1 MVNVRKMEFRDI
13 KKVVEL
19 EEKYLLESLGEKL
32 LASELSEKNNGVSFY
47 VIENDDVVIGYIG
60 RYYFFQEA
68 EVLNFV
74 VDESYQRQGYGQ
86 KLFDKMVKDMKD
98 VKKYSFFNI
107 LLSKAIMPFYVV
119 CIITLE
125 VRASNIKGI
134 NFYTKNGF
142 KQVGVRKKYYKN
154 GEDALLLLKEF
165 IWKF

>member
-86 KLFDKMVKDMKD
+86 KLFDKMVEDMKD
-98 VKKYSFFNI
+98 VKK
-107 LLSKAIMPFYVV
+107 
-119 CIITLE
+119 ITLE

-142 KQVGVRKKYYKN
+142 KQVGARKKNYKN

>member
-19 EEKYLLESLGEKL
+19 EEKNLLESLGEKL

-86 KLFDKMVKDMKD
+86 KLFDKMVEDMKD
-98 VKKYSFFNI
+98 VKK
-107 LLSKAIMPFYVV
+107 
-119 CIITLE
+119 ITLE

-165 IWKF
+165 I

>member
-1 MVNVRKMEFRDI
+1 MVNVRKMEIRDI

-86 KLFDKMVKDMKD
+86 KLFDKMVEDMKD
-98 VKKYSFFNI
+98 VKK
-107 LLSKAIMPFYVV
+107 
-119 CIITLE
+119 ITLE

-165 IWKF
+165 I

>member
-47 VIENDDVVIGYIG
+47 VIENDDVDIGYIG

-86 KLFDKMVKDMKD
+86 KLFDKMVEDMKD
-98 VKKYSFFNI
+98 VKK
-107 LLSKAIMPFYVV
+107 
-119 CIITLE
+119 ITLE

>member
-60 RYYFFQEA
+60 RYYFLQEA

-86 KLFDKMVKDMKD
+86 KLFDKMVEDMKD
-98 VKKYSFFNI
+98 VKK
-107 LLSKAIMPFYVV
+107 
-119 CIITLE
+119 ITLE

>member
-47 VIENDDVVIGYIG
+47 GIENDDVVIGYIG

-98 VKKYSFFNI
+98 VKK
-107 LLSKAIMPFYVV
+107 
-119 CIITLE
+119 ITLE

>member
-1 MVNVRKMEFRDI
+1 MVNIRKMEFRDI

-86 KLFDKMVKDMKD
+86 KLFDKMVEDMKD
-98 VKKYSFFNI
+98 VKK
-107 LLSKAIMPFYVV
+107 
-119 CIITLE
+119 ITLE

>member
-1 MVNVRKMEFRDI
+1 MVNVIKMVFRDI

-86 KLFDKMVKDMKD
+86 KLFDKMVEDMKD
-98 VKKYSFFNI
+98 VKK
-107 LLSKAIMPFYVV
+107 
-119 CIITLE
+119 ITLE

-165 IWKF
+165 I

>member
-60 RYYFFQEA
+60 RYYFFHEA

-98 VKKYSFFNI
+98 VKK
-107 LLSKAIMPFYVV
+107 
-119 CIITLE
+119 ITLE

-165 IWKF
+165 I

>member
-74 VDESYQRQGYGQ
+74 VDKSYQRQGYGQ
-86 KLFDKMVKDMKD
+86 KLFDKMVEDMKD
-98 VKKYSFFNI
+98 VKK
-107 LLSKAIMPFYVV
+107 
-119 CIITLE
+119 ITLE

-165 IWKF
+165 I

>member
-86 KLFDKMVKDMKD
+86 KLFDKMVEDMKD
-98 VKKYSFFNI
+98 VKK
-107 LLSKAIMPFYVV
+107 
-119 CIITLE
+119 ITLE

-134 NFYTKNGF
+134 NFYTRNGF
-142 KQVGVRKKYYKN
+142 KQVGVRKRYYKN

-165 IWKF
+165 I

>member
-86 KLFDKMVKDMKD
+86 KLFDKMVEDMKD
-98 VKKYSFFNI
+98 VKK
-107 LLSKAIMPFYVV
+107 
-119 CIITLE
+119 ITLE

-142 KQVGVRKKYYKN
+142 KQVGVRKRYYKN

>member
-86 KLFDKMVKDMKD
+86 KLFDKMVEDMKD
-98 VKKYSFFNI
+98 VKK
-107 LLSKAIMPFYVV
+107 
-119 CIITLE
+119 ITLE

-134 NFYTKNGF
+134 SFYTKNGF

>member
-74 VDESYQRQGYGQ
+74 VDESYQHQGYGQ
-86 KLFDKMVKDMKD
+86 KLFDKMVEDMKD
-98 VKKYSFFNI
+98 VKK
-107 LLSKAIMPFYVV
+107 
-119 CIITLE
+119 ITLE

-165 IWKF
+165 I

>member
-1 MVNVRKMEFRDI
+1 MVNVRKMGFRDI

-86 KLFDKMVKDMKD
+86 KLFDKMVEDMKD
-98 VKKYSFFNI
+98 VKK
-107 LLSKAIMPFYVV
+107 
-119 CIITLE
+119 ITLE

-165 IWKF
+165 I

>member
-47 VIENDDVVIGYIG
+47 VIENDDVVVGYIG

-98 VKKYSFFNI
+98 VKK
-107 LLSKAIMPFYVV
+107 
-119 CIITLE
+119 ITLE

>member
-98 VKKYSFFNI
+98 VKK
-107 LLSKAIMPFYVV
+107 
-119 CIITLE
+119 ITLE

-142 KQVGVRKKYYKN
+142 KQVGVRKKYFKN

-165 IWKF
+165 I

>member
-32 LASELSEKNNGVSFY
+32 LASELFEKNNGVSFY

-86 KLFDKMVKDMKD
+86 KLFDKMVEDMKD
-98 VKKYSFFNI
+98 VKK
-107 LLSKAIMPFYVV
+107 
-119 CIITLE
+119 ITLE

-142 KQVGVRKKYYKN
+142 KQVGVRKRYYKN

-165 IWKF
+165 I

>member
-47 VIENDDVVIGYIG
+47 IIENDDVVIGYIG

-86 KLFDKMVKDMKD
+86 KLFDKMVEDMKD
-98 VKKYSFFNI
+98 VKK
-107 LLSKAIMPFYVV
+107 
-119 CIITLE
+119 ITLE

-165 IWKF
+165 I

>member
-47 VIENDDVVIGYIG
+47 VIENVDVVIGYIG

-86 KLFDKMVKDMKD
+86 KLFDKMVEDMKD
-98 VKKYSFFNI
+98 VKK
-107 LLSKAIMPFYVV
+107 
-119 CIITLE
+119 ITLE

-165 IWKF
+165 I

>member
-1 MVNVRKMEFRDI
+1 MVNVRKMKFRDI

-86 KLFDKMVKDMKD
+86 KLFDKMVEDMKD
-98 VKKYSFFNI
+98 VKK
-107 LLSKAIMPFYVV
+107 
-119 CIITLE
+119 ITLE

-165 IWKF
+165 I

>member
-74 VDESYQRQGYGQ
+74 VD
-86 KLFDKMVKDMKD
+86 DMKD
-98 VKKYSFFNI
+98 VKK
-107 LLSKAIMPFYVV
+107 
-119 CIITLE
+119 ITLE

-165 IWKF
+165 I

>member
-98 VKKYSFFNI
+98 VKK
-107 LLSKAIMPFYVV
+107 
-119 CIITLE
+119 ITLK

>member
-1 MVNVRKMEFRDI
+1 MVNVRKMKFRDI

-86 KLFDKMVKDMKD
+86 KLFDKMVEDMKD
-98 VKKYSFFNI
+98 VKK
-107 LLSKAIMPFYVV
+107 
-119 CIITLE
+119 ITLE

-142 KQVGVRKKYYKN
+142 KQVGVRKRYYKN

-165 IWKF
+165 I

>member
-74 VDESYQRQGYGQ
+74 VDESYQRQGYGK
-86 KLFDKMVKDMKD
+86 KLFDKMVEDMKD
-98 VKKYSFFNI
+98 VKK
-107 LLSKAIMPFYVV
+107 
-119 CIITLE
+119 ITLE

>member
-60 RYYFFQEA
+60 RYYFFQEV

-86 KLFDKMVKDMKD
+86 KLFDKMVEDMKD
-98 VKKYSFFNI
+98 VKK
-107 LLSKAIMPFYVV
+107 
-119 CIITLE
+119 ITLE

-142 KQVGVRKKYYKN
+142 KQVGVRKRYYKN

>member
-32 LASELSEKNNGVSFY
+32 LASELSEKNNGDSFY

-86 KLFDKMVKDMKD
+86 KLFDKMVEDMKD
-98 VKKYSFFNI
+98 VKK
-107 LLSKAIMPFYVV
+107 
-119 CIITLE
+119 ITLE

-142 KQVGVRKKYYKN
+142 KQVGVRKRYYKN

-165 IWKF
+165 I

>member
-1 MVNVRKMEFRDI
+1 MVNVRKMEFRYI

-86 KLFDKMVKDMKD
+86 KLFDKMVEDMKD
-98 VKKYSFFNI
+98 VKK
-107 LLSKAIMPFYVV
+107 
-119 CIITLE
+119 ITLE

>member
-47 VIENDDVVIGYIG
+47 VIENDDVVVGYIG

-86 KLFDKMVKDMKD
+86 KLFDKMVEDMKD
-98 VKKYSFFNI
+98 VKK
-107 LLSKAIMPFYVV
+107 
-119 CIITLE
+119 ITLE

-165 IWKF
+165 I

>member
-60 RYYFFQEA
+60 RYYFFHEA

-98 VKKYSFFNI
+98 VKK
-107 LLSKAIMPFYVV
+107 
-119 CIITLE
+119 ITLE

>member
-47 VIENDDVVIGYIG
+47 VIENGDVVIGYIG

-86 KLFDKMVKDMKD
+86 KLFDKMVEDMKD
-98 VKKYSFFNI
+98 VKK
-107 LLSKAIMPFYVV
+107 
-119 CIITLE
+119 ITLE

-165 IWKF
+165 I

>member
-60 RYYFFQEA
+60 RYYFFHEA

-98 VKKYSFFNI
+98 VKK
-107 LLSKAIMPFYVV
+107 
-119 CIITLE
+119 ITLE

-154 GEDALLLLKEF
+154 GEDALLLKEF

>member
-1 MVNVRKMEFRDI
+1 MFYI

-86 KLFDKMVKDMKD
+86 KLFDKMVEDMKD
-98 VKKYSFFNI
+98 VKK
-107 LLSKAIMPFYVV
+107 
-119 CIITLE
+119 ITLE

-142 KQVGVRKKYYKN
+142 KQVGVRKRYYKN

-165 IWKF
+165 AYI

>member
-86 KLFDKMVKDMKD
+86 KLFDKMVEDMKD
-98 VKKYSFFNI
+98 VKK
-107 LLSKAIMPFYVV
+107 
-119 CIITLE
+119 ITLE

-154 GEDALLLLKEF
+154 GEVALLLLKEF
-165 IWKF
+165 I

>member
-98 VKKYSFFNI
+98 VKK
-107 LLSKAIMPFYVV
+107 
-119 CIITLE
+119 ITLE

-134 NFYTKNGF
+134 NFYTKIGF

>member
-19 EEKYLLESLGEKL
+19 EKKYLLESLGEKL

-98 VKKYSFFNI
+98 VKK
-107 LLSKAIMPFYVV
+107 
-119 CIITLE
+119 ITLE

-165 IWKF
+165 I

>member
-1 MVNVRKMEFRDI
+1 MEFRDI

-86 KLFDKMVKDMKD
+86 KLFDKMVEDMKD
-98 VKKYSFFNI
+98 VKK
-107 LLSKAIMPFYVV
+107 
-119 CIITLE
+119 ITLE

-142 KQVGVRKKYYKN
+142 KQVGVRKRYYKN

>member
-98 VKKYSFFNI
+98 VKK
-107 LLSKAIMPFYVV
+107 
-119 CIITLE
+119 ITLE

-142 KQVGVRKKYYKN
+142 KQLGVRKKYYKN

>member
-19 EEKYLLESLGEKL
+19 EEKYLLESLGKKL

-86 KLFDKMVKDMKD
+86 KLFDKMVEDMKD
-98 VKKYSFFNI
+98 VKK
-107 LLSKAIMPFYVV
+107 
-119 CIITLE
+119 ITLE